1 MIRNFF
7 ATILVVIAASFSQT
21 AVATTEQSDSIAQN
35 SAYLTLVDEADKAC
49 AEQRWTDALEA
60 LNSAMHLEP
69 DNHGNILLMNNI
81 GMIQHNL
88 GMDTTAV
95 ATLSEAHRRA
105 PSAVMILMN
114 RAIVLTSMGQ
124 TDEALA
130 DYSLVM
136 QLDSTEVN
144 ARFNHGL
151 LSLHS
156 RRYADAKKD
165 FDYLSE
171 HFPDSE
177 ESLIGNAT
185 MHCTMG
191 EFDKAIPLYSSLI
204 DKQEDDVEFIA
215 ARAYCRLQTGDLQ
228 EASDDIA
235 RALEMAPSDGEL
247 YLYRAALNKMR
258 YRPEDARLDALKAVE
273 LGVDRRRVEQFVR

>member
-1 MIRNFF
+1 MKRLT
-7 ATILVVIAASFSQT
+7 AYILLAIVAAVCPNPMQAAEAADSIS
-21 AVATTEQSDSIAQN
+21 SDS
-35 SAYLTLVDEADKAC
+35 AYMRLVDEADKAC
-49 AEQRWTDALEA
+49 AEYRWADALEA

-69 DNHGNILLMNNI
+69 ENHGNILLMNNI
-81 GMIQHNL
+81 GMIQHNM

-130 DYSLVM
+130 DYDLVM
-136 QLDSTEVN
+136 ELDSTEVS

-151 LSLHS
+151 LSLQT
-156 RRYADAKKD
+156 RRFNDAKKD
-165 FDYLSE
+165 FDYLST

-191 EFDKAIPLYSSLI
+191 DFDKAIPLYTSLI
-204 DKQEDDVEFIA
+204 DRHEDVEFIA

-235 RALEMAPSDGEL
+235 RALEMAPDDGEL

-258 YRPEDARLDALKAVE
+258 YRPDDARIDALKAVE
-273 LGVDRRRVEQFVR
+273 LGVDRRRVMQFIK